1 MEPKEVYNFLDNTSS
16 ASTSV
21 NVDLANPHYVDL
33 AISGAEL
40 QGFNQRIISKEDY
53 VLDSLVR
60 SYVDPH
66 YNRLPQTIIWWRS
79 NMQLNEPIGYEEYL
93 GWAATTFYI
102 K

>member
-1 MEPKEVYNFLDNTSS
+1 MELKEVYNFLDDTAS

-21 NVDLANPHYVDL
+21 NVDLA
-33 AISGAEL
+33 ISGAEL
-40 QGFNQRIISKEDY
+40 HGFNQRIISKDDY
-53 VLDSLVR
+53 VLDALVR

-93 GWAATTFYI
+93 GWASTTFYI
-102 K
+102 R